1 MINLTNSQSR
11 SRQTVKICQKCH
23 VSTDFSISIET
34 FETGRWCRDKIKIS
48 WSSTEAFWNCQDFL
62 DRRDLLFASVKI
74 ETLDQVNFRR
84 SNYYFNFWSPANWQN
99 HSISW
104 SKNFLSPVLIS
115 WNLIS
120 WSPVLQK
127 IPHFT
132 NANDN
137 VTWSK
142 HCSFFL
148 SFFSKFEGRNRR
160 DLALHYGGPQHF
172 VFQKLLVRNYCLG
185 WKHLNFVLRPK
196 IIFCIF
202 WPGLAWPDLT

>member
-1 MINLTNSQSR
+1 MLLQL
-11 SRQTVKICQKCH
+11 
-23 VSTDFSISIET
+23 SIS
-34 FETGRWCRDKIKIS
+34 WKIISIS
-48 WSSTEAFWNCQDFL
+48 WISG
-62 DRRDLLFASVKI
+62 DRI
-74 ETLDQVNFRR
+74 II
-84 SNYYFNFWSPANWQN
+84 FNFWSPANWQN

-172 VFQKLLVRNYCLG
+172 VFQKLLVRNYWLG
-185 WKHLNFVLRPK
+185 FVKLGFVRLRYVK
-196 IIFCIF
+196 LCFVRLRYVMLFYVRLC
-202 WPGLAWPDLT
+202 